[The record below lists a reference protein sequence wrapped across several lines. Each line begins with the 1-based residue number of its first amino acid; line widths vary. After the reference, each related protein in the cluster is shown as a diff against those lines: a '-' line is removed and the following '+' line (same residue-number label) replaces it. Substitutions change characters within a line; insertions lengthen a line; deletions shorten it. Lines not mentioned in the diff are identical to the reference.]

1 MNLEQKKGSVSE
13 LKDLM
18 DSAKATVMLS
28 QNGLTV
34 GEVTE
39 FRRALRG
46 KGAQLKVF
54 KNTLLRRAIEGTP
67 YEGIFKDVLKGP
79 LAVAYTTGDAAGM
92 AKAIVEFTKNRK
104 NITVLVGSLGDR
116 NMDQSQLKA
125 LSELPPVE
133 VLRASL
139 LGALVAVPQKLLGV
153 FQAPGRDMVGVLAA
167 RERQLGG
174 QADA

>member
-1 MNLEQKKGSVSE
+1 MNLEQKKSSVEE

-46 KGAQLKVF
+46 SGAKLKVF

-67 YEGIFKDVLKGP
+67 YEGIYKGSLKGP

-92 AKAIVEFTKNRK
+92 AKAVVEFTKNRK
-104 NITVLVGSLGDR
+104 SIAVIGGSLGDR
-116 NMDQSQLKA
+116 MMDQAQMKA

-139 LGALVAVPQKLLGV
+139 LGALVGVPQKLLGV